1 VSGLDAFGNG
11 LEEAIER
18 VRVPAYVI
26 DREGV
31 IRWLNPAAQA
41 IVGDVRGRHFT
52 SVVAPDD
59 TRAQELFG
67 RQIAG
72 AERLVDSEVVLVG
85 ADGDRVSCEFS
96 SVALTSD
103 GDRVVGVF
111 GQLVGH
117 GLASTADEPAPPEP
131 RLTRRQHDVLRL
143 LELGRSN
150 EQIAEELGVTVK
162 TVREH
167 VRHILRAL
175 DADSRLEALGIA
187 PRVEA

>member
-1 VSGLDAFGNG
+1 MRTACTAGAAPPRRSSSPSGATRITTGRRSWSAPGSAAPSGATVSELDAFGDE

-26 DREGV
+26 DREGI

-117 GLASTADEPAPPEP
+117 GLASTADEP
-131 RLTRRQHDVLRL
+131 
-143 LELGRSN
+143 
-150 EQIAEELGVTVK
+150 
-162 TVREH
+162 
-167 VRHILRAL
+167 
-175 DADSRLEALGIA
+175 
-187 PRVEA
+187 